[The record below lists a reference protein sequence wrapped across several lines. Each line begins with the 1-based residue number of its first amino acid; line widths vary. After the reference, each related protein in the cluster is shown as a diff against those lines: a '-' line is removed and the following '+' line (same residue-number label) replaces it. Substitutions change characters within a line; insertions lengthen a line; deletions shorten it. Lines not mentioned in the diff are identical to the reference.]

1 MSTIIGVIGTSEAS
15 TEEYQT
21 AEEVG
26 REIARRKGILVCGG
40 LGGVMEA
47 SCRGAKSEGGLTIGI
62 IPGSSKKEAN
72 PYVDIPIV
80 TGISEARKIIV
91 VRSSNAIISVG
102 LRLIIPGHKIS
113 GLIWP
118 VQGKITSQFGRR
130 GWMGFHSGIDIAAPK
145 GTPVRAVADG
155 LVIVSAHSLDGYSG
169 YGKVIIIEHGDGIKT
184 LYAHNKNNLVEIGE
198 CIREGEIIAE
208 VGSSGNASGS
218 HLHFEI
224 RKDRKPVNP
233 LKYLP

>member
-1 MSTIIGVIGTSEAS
+1 MIWLLVLLALGLSDACVKRKPITPRDLEDCIRKDHLFAEHQTYHIVKEGETLYSISMTYGVSLEDI
-15 TEEYQT
+15 TE
-21 AEEVG
+21 VN
-26 REIARRKGILVCGG
+26 GIDDPSQV
-40 LGGVMEA
+40 
-47 SCRGAKSEGGLTIGI
+47 
-62 IPGSSKKEAN
+62 
-72 PYVDIPIV
+72 
-80 TGISEARKIIV
+80 
-91 VRSSNAIISVG
+91 SVG

-113 GLIWP
+113 DLIWP

-130 GWMGFHSGIDIAAPK
+130 GWMGFHSGIDIAATK

>member
-1 MSTIIGVIGTSEAS
+1 MNTIIGVIGTSEAS

-62 IPGSSKKEAN
+62 IPGSSKKGETL
-72 PYVDIPIV
+72 YSISKIY
-80 TGISEARKIIV
+80 GISLGEITEVNGIDDPSQV
-91 VRSSNAIISVG
+91 SIG

-113 GLIWP
+113 DLIWP

-130 GWMGFHSGIDIAAPK
+130 GWMGFHSGIDIEAPK

-169 YGKVIIIEHGDGIKT
+169 YGKDIIIEQGDGINT
-184 LYAHNKNNLVEIGE
+184 
-198 CIREGEIIAE
+198 
-208 VGSSGNASGS
+208 
-218 HLHFEI
+218 F
-224 RKDRKPVNP
+224 
-233 LKYLP
+233 